1 MKSIGTGRKREERRL
16 AMAQVITP
24 VKEAYQM
31 AANLFNARVE
41 ELEREGLKLYLKR
54 RLRDLKIEK
63 FNIAK
68 KYGVRTSEEMERFYR
83 EKKLSEKDSWE
94 DFFELDHIE
103 AEAEE
108 INEAL
113 RML

>member
-1 MKSIGTGRKREERRL
+1 MP
-16 AMAQVITP
+16 QVITP

-83 EKKLSEKDSWE
+83 EKRLSEKDSWE

-103 AEAEE
+103 AETEE

-113 RML
+113 RIL